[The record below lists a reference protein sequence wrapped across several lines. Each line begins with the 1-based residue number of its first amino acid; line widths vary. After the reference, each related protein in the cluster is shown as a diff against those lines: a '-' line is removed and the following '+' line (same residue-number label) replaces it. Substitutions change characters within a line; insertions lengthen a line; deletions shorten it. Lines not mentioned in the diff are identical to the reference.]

1 MNTEETPMI
10 DNAPVTVL
18 LVDDEE
24 SYATVVAFGLREES
38 GYSVTVASDGREA
51 VDLLRSSKQGFDVL
65 VLDYKMPVMN
75 GLDVLRWMHEERN
88 ETPVIM
94 LTAAGSETIAVEAM
108 KLGAYD
114 YCRKEETD
122 IHRLS
127 NVIKATHERRL
138 FRVARAVEE
147 ERAREIILNKEATD
161 KVRDV
166 INAITPTMNSAFAS
180 ISADIETKGDRLLEK
195 LRGEDRRE
203 LRAMLN
209 TIQDQV
215 GRLEAGIRGLLAI
228 YQLTYARYPEAKE
241 IERIRSE
248 FEERTNQS
256 TPARS

>member
-1 MNTEETPMI
+1 MT
-10 DNAPVTVL
+10 DNVPLSVL

-24 SYATVVAFGLREES
+24 SYATVVALGLREEA
-38 GYSVTVASDGREA
+38 GYMVTVASDGREA
-51 VDLLRSSKQGFDVL
+51 IEYLRSSKQGFDMV
-65 VLDYKMPVMN
+65 VLDYKMPVVN

-114 YCRKEETD
+114 YCRKEDTD
-122 IHRLS
+122 INRLS
-127 NVIKATHERRL
+127 NVIKATHERRM
-138 FRVARAVEE
+138 FRIARAAEE
-147 ERAREIILNKEATD
+147 ERAREILLNNEATD

-166 INAITPTMNSAFAS
+166 INAITPTLNSAFAS
-180 ISADIETKGDRLLEK
+180 ISADIETKGDRLLER
-195 LRGEDRRE
+195 LQADDRRE

-209 TIQDQV
+209 TIQNQL

-241 IERIRSE
+241 IERIRTE
-248 FEERTNQS
+248 FEERTKES
-256 TPARS
+256 TAASSCR